1 VIHAELRVPK
11 LPGTPIAPITPT
23 NPAVRRSNGFILLVL
38 ITPTG
43 RIGTSTLNDF
53 LEDSTHYLNNLF
65 CNYCGCKLL

>member
-43 RIGTSTLNDF
+43 
-53 LEDSTHYLNNLF
+53 
-65 CNYCGCKLL
+65 